1 MIKRNSL
8 INFFLFCLSI
18 SIPIVLADSIL
29 KILRLPSANSRV
41 MLLAGGEF
49 TSNTKTYVK
58 AYTPNKLIRQAAV
71 YGKSLEFDYK
81 FYTDKYGFR
90 KGLDCRDNK
99 NKISIAITGD
109 SYTDA
114 QGSETVWITPL
125 QKLLCKKGINSNNVS
140 ASGIGII
147 DMKNHLIFAK
157 NTIGS
162 EKAII
167 AMVPEDIYRG
177 SFPMESNDRCSGLV
191 TRPFSLCKTPGT
203 WWHVPMSITKNDAIK
218 FANKKYNLGLVS
230 SIKVV
235 LRDLKTTLY
244 DYKNE
249 SNNATNPRIKAS
261 VDSVKEISKIYGKG
275 NIFILIMPTKNDRLL
290 EGNKK
295 ELLKRNQDLKL
306 FLNNIDQ
313 KITFSDIRSC
323 PLNKE
328 HFFNLDGHPNSSGQ
342 DLLGK
347 CAVNDEALIK
357 FLKL

>member
-41 MLLAGGEF
+41 MLLAEIHL
-49 TSNTKTYVK
+49 NTKTYVK

-71 YGKSLEFDYK
+71 YGKVLNLIIK

-147 DMKNHLIFAK
+147 DMKNHL
-157 NTIGS
+157 
-162 EKAII
+162 
-167 AMVPEDIYRG
+167 Y
-177 SFPMESNDRCSGLV
+177 
-191 TRPFSLCKTPGT
+191 
-203 WWHVPMSITKNDAIK
+203 
-218 FANKKYNLGLVS
+218 
-230 SIKVV
+230 
-235 LRDLKTTLY
+235 
-244 DYKNE
+244 
-249 SNNATNPRIKAS
+249 
-261 VDSVKEISKIYGKG
+261 
-275 NIFILIMPTKNDRLL
+275 
-290 EGNKK
+290 
-295 ELLKRNQDLKL
+295 LLKIQLV
-306 FLNNIDQ
+306 Q
-313 KITFSDIRSC
+313 K
-323 PLNKE
+323 K
-328 HFFNLDGHPNSSGQ
+328 Q
-342 DLLGK
+342 LLQ
-347 CAVNDEALIK
+347 CARRYL
-357 FLKL
+357 